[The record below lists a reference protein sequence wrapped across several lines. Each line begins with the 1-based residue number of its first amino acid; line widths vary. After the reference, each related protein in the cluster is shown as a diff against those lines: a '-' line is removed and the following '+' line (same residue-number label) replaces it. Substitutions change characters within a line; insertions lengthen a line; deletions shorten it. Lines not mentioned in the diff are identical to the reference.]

1 MIVNC
6 VVCSKRAILLFCILI
21 GVNMTSCIVTYDA
34 RTTQIEIM
42 KPAIINIPD
51 NIKTVALING
61 ISKSRFSQPFTYNNL
76 SYTTKTDTT
85 IKYLALSNTCI
96 DALAME
102 LKKEGYFSNVINF
115 RDSFNIINPSNK
127 RLFDPEKLF
136 DETKSDLCIF
146 LNDLNFDILEVRNFE
161 TSANFTSL
169 SWTMVY
175 KKDTLSYTYKQGDTL
190 SFAAT
195 DFPADLSENMKIK
208 IAANNSSIFMGQSFS
223 AKIIPTWIPVERM
236 YYTTD
241 NQDMRQAEKFALN
254 SEWLKAAE
262 IWNKQTKSQ
271 NLLTVAE
278 ATYNMAL
285 ACEMEGK
292 LDAAIDWLVR
302 SSTILKKKNEIH
314 KMNCQQYISLLTQRK
329 KEIEKLSHQVR
340 N

>member
-1 MIVNC
+1 MKKC
-6 VVCSKRAILLFCILI
+6 VDCSKQAILLSCMLI
-21 GVNMTSCIVTYDA
+21 GLNMTSCIVTYDA

-42 KPAIINIPD
+42 KPAIISIPD
-51 NIKTVALING
+51 HIKTVALING
-61 ISKSRFSQPFTYNNL
+61 ISKSRFSQPFTYNDFF
-76 SYTTKTDTT
+76 TMVTDTT
-85 IKYLALSNTCI
+85 ISYLALSNTCI
-96 DALAME
+96 DALAIE
-102 LKKEGYFSNVINF
+102 LKKEGYFSNVINY
-115 RDSFNIINPSNK
+115 RDSLNIFNPSNK

-136 DETKSDLCIF
+136 EETKSDLCIF
-146 LNDLNFDILEVRNFE
+146 LNELDFRILEVRNFQV
-161 TSANFTSL
+161 SSNFASL

-190 SFAAT
+190 SFVAT
-195 DFPADLSENMKIK
+195 DFPADLSENIKIK
-208 IAANNSSIFMGQSFS
+208 IAANNSSIFMGQSFC

-241 NQDMRQAEKFALN
+241 NKDMREAEKFALN

-262 IWNKQTKSQ
+262 IWNRQTKSQ
-271 NLLTVAE
+271 NLLMVAE

-292 LDAAIDWLVR
+292 LDAAIDWLIR

-314 KMNCQQYISLLTQRK
+314 KMNCQQYIALLTQRK

>member
-1 MIVNC
+1 MIINC

-42 KPAIINIPD
+42 KPAIISIPE

-85 IKYLALSNTCI
+85 IKYRDLSNTCI

-102 LKKEGYFSNVINF
+102 LKKEGYFSNVMNF

-127 RLFDPEKLF
+127 RVFDPEKLF
-136 DETKSDLCIF
+136 EETKSDLCIF
-146 LNDLNFDILEVRNFE
+146 LNDLNFDILEARNFE
-161 TSANFTSL
+161 TSANFASL

-190 SFAAT
+190 SFAPT
-195 DFPADLSENMKIK
+195 DFPADLAENMKIK
-208 IAANNSSIFMGQSFS
+208 IAANNSSIFMGQSFC
-223 AKIIPTWIPVERM
+223 AKIIPTWTPVERM

-241 NQDMRQAEKFALN
+241 NKDMREAEKFALN
-254 SEWLKAAE
+254 SDWLKAAE

-302 SSTILKKKNEIH
+302 SSTILQKRNEIH
-314 KMNCQQYISLLTQRK
+314 KMNCQQYIALLTQRK